1 MHAIRASVALV
12 AAAAAVLTSA
22 CAPSATPVTTGGG
35 TSAPAAAGEKTVLTL
50 GSWRTEDL
58 AMWEDEILPAF
69 EKSHPDIDVKFAA
82 TNTNEYNAA
91 IQSQVDG
98 GTGPDL
104 ITCRPYDVNRSWIKK
119 GYFETLDGKPMLDA
133 FEPLALDP
141 WSDDAGSRYCLPTA
155 AVLAGFYYNKDIFAE
170 LGLQVP
176 TTQEEFLAVLKKIKD
191 NGKYTPLAV
200 GSSESWQLAYN
211 GLYSIG
217 PVYWKGEEG
226 RQGLIKGT
234 KKVTDP
240 EFQKAFDAFAAWK
253 PYLPKGFQSL
263 KYPDMT
269 QLFTLGKAAILPDG
283 SWNINQVAVDGLNVG
298 VFGPPTDVP
307 GGDRYLQEMPDMAI
321 GISAASK
328 NKAAAEEFLAWTA
341 TPAFL
346 ELYVNK
352 LPGFFSMAKQPVTYT
367 NPLAQSFADLKN
379 GAKLTPRLGLDRLSA
394 GTPPFD
400 DEVWR
405 VLQLMLNEDLST
417 QKATEELQKG
427 LAAWYT
433 PQQ

>member
-1 MHAIRASVALV
+1 M
-12 AAAAAVLTSA
+12 T
-22 CAPSATPVTTGGG
+22 
-35 TSAPAAAGEKTVLTL
+35 LTL

-58 AMWEDEILPAF
+58 AMWQDEILPAF
-69 EKSHPDIDVKFAA
+69 EKTHPDIEVEFSP

-91 IQSQVDG
+91 IESQVQG

-119 GYFETLDGKPMLDA
+119 GYFEKLDGKPMLGNFDD
-133 FEPLALDP
+133 LALSP
-141 WSDDAGSRYCLPTA
+141 WSDDAGSRYCVPTA
-155 AVLAGFYYNKDIFAE
+155 SVLAGFYYNKDIFAE

-176 TTQEEFLAVLKKIKD
+176 ATQDEFLAVLKKIKD
-191 NGKYTPLAV
+191 DGRYTPLAV

-240 EFQKAFDAFAAWK
+240 EFVKAFEAFDSWK
-253 PYLPKGFQSL
+253 PYLPKGFESL

-283 SWNINQVAVDGLNVG
+283 SWNINQVAVDGLDVG
-298 VFGPPTDVP
+298 VFGPPALSA
-307 GGDRYLQEMPDMAI
+307 GGERYLQEMPDMAI
-321 GISAASK
+321 GVSAASR
-328 NKAAAEEFLAWTA
+328 NKAAAEEFLTWT
-341 TPAFL
+341 TSPEFL

-352 LPGFFSMAKQPVTYT
+352 LPGFFSMAKTPVTYS
-367 NPLAQSFADLKN
+367 NALARDFATLKQ
-379 GAKLTPRLGLDRLSA
+379 GARLTPRLGLDRLSV

-405 VLQLMLNEDLST
+405 VLQLMYNDGLT
-417 QKATEELQKG
+417 PRKATEELQKG
-427 LAAWYT
+427 LSSWYT

>member
-1 MHAIRASVALV
+1 
-12 AAAAAVLTSA
+12 
-22 CAPSATPVTTGGG
+22 
-35 TSAPAAAGEKTVLTL
+35 
-50 GSWRTEDL
+50 
-58 AMWEDEILPAF
+58 MWEDEILPAF
-69 EKSHPDIDVKFAA
+69 MKSHPNIDVKFAA

-119 GYFETLDGKPMLDA
+119 GYFEKLDGKPMLDS

-176 TTQEEFLAVLKKIKD
+176 TTQDEFLAVLKKIKD

-211 GLYSIG
+211 GFYSIG

-234 KKVTDP
+234 KKITDP
-240 EFQKAFDAFAAWK
+240 DFQKAFDAFAAWK
-253 PYLPKGFQSL
+253 PYLPKGFESL

-298 VFGPPTDVP
+298 VFGPPAAVA
-307 GGDRYLQEMPDMAI
+307 GGERYLQEMPDMAI
-321 GISAASK
+321 GVSAASK

-341 TPAFL
+341 TPEFL

-367 NPLAQSFADLKN
+367 NAAGPELRRPEERREADPAPGPRPAERRHPAVRRRGVASAPAHAQRGPHDAE
-379 GAKLTPRLGLDRLSA
+379 GDR
-394 GTPPFD
+394 GTPEGPGQLVQAAAVRTVPGPLPRGPAPFCD
-400 DEVWR
+400 
-405 VLQLMLNEDLST
+405 S
-417 QKATEELQKG
+417 KG
-427 LAAWYT
+427 T
-433 PQQ
+433 S

>member
-1 MHAIRASVALV
+1 M
-12 AAAAAVLTSA
+12 
-22 CAPSATPVTTGGG
+22 
-35 TSAPAAAGEKTVLTL
+35 LTL

-69 EKSHPDIDVKFAA
+69 EKTHPAIDVKFSPI
-82 TNTNEYNAA
+82 NTNEYNAA

-104 ITCRPYDVNRSWIKK
+104 ITCRPYDVNRAWIKK
-119 GYFETLDGKPMLDA
+119 GYFEKLDGKPVLDSFDA
-133 FEPLALDP
+133 LALDP
-141 WSDDAGSRYCLPTA
+141 WSDDAGSRYCVPTA
-155 AVLAGFYYNKDIFAE
+155 AVLAGFFYNKDIFAE
-170 LGLQVP
+170 LNLQVP
-176 TTQEEFLAVLKKIKD
+176 TTQAEFLAVLKAVKD
-191 NGKYTPLAV
+191 NGKYAPLAL

-217 PVYWKGEEG
+217 PAYWKGEEG

-240 EFQKAFDAFAAWK
+240 EFVAAFEAFEQWK
-253 PYLPKGFQSL
+253 PYLPKGFESL

-269 QLFTLGKAAILPDG
+269 QLFSLGKAAILPDG
-283 SWNINQVAVDGLNVG
+283 SWDINQVAVGGLNVG
-298 VFGPPTDVP
+298 VFGPPAITA
-307 GGDRYLQEMPDMAI
+307 GGERYLQEMPDMAI
-321 GISAASK
+321 GVNAASK
-328 NKAAAEEFLAWTA
+328 HKAEADTFLAWTA
-341 TPAFL
+341 SPEFQ

-352 LPGFFSMAKQPVTYT
+352 LPGFFSMGKQPVTYT
-367 NPLAQSFADLKN
+367 NTLAQDFANLKQ

-405 VLQLMLNEDLST
+405 VLQLMYNEDLSA

-427 LAAWYT
+427 LTSWYA